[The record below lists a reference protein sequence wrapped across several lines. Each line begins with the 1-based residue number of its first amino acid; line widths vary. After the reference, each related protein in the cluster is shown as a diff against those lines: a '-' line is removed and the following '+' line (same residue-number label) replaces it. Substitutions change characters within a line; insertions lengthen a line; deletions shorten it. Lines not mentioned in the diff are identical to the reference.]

1 MLSEHFFSFTCDEC
15 TYRGN
20 RSHEQNYVSTT
31 YVTEGGGRYRKW
43 SESDR
48 YPERCRE
55 CSRKAKRH
63 TRMVNRLDRVWK
75 ISYDLD
81 DKRYNRP
88 KLVTF
93 ALPSI
98 VTFWEDPTNEL
109 SKLKSLL
116 PEARK
121 ILMNHGVLGGVYVPE
136 VTTRSYEFMGTRCY
150 KHHAHI
156 HMVAIAPYIHKSKLS
171 AFCEILQP
179 LGLGRINYVAPSG
192 YWKTAKRKVASYISK
207 YLCKEGRRT
216 SSFGIYRGYK
226 LTQEET
232 SSDPASKKQS

>member
-1 MLSEHFFSFTCDEC
+1 M
-15 TYRGN
+15 
-20 RSHEQNYVSTT
+20 
-31 YVTEGGGRYRKW
+31 
-43 SESDR
+43 
-48 YPERCRE
+48 
-55 CSRKAKRH
+55 
-63 TRMVNRLDRVWK
+63 
-75 ISYDLD
+75 
-81 DKRYNRP
+81 
-88 KLVTF
+88 
-93 ALPSI
+93 
-98 VTFWEDPTNEL
+98 TFWEDPTNEM

-121 ILMNHGVLGGVYVPE
+121 LLMDHGVLGGVYVPE
-136 VTTRSYEFMGTRCY
+136 VTTRAYEFMGTRCY

-192 YWKTAKRKVASYISK
+192 YWKTAKQKVASYISK